1 MPKNHR
7 NTAALETDCDSANV
21 SIAEAARLMGVSQQ
35 FVRVALQRGIL
46 PIGCAVQ
53 ITAKK
58 YTYYISRA
66 KLYEYIGRGKT
77 L

>member
-1 MPKNHR
+1 M
-7 NTAALETDCDSANV
+7 ESCNV
-21 SIAEAARLMGVSQQ
+21 SVAEAASLMGVSQQ

-58 YTYYISRA
+58 YTYFISRA
-66 KLYEYIGRGKT
+66 KLMEYIGGEAKQ
-77 L
+77 